1 MLHRHHI
8 TEMLNAISNAICV
21 SARARARFGKDGF
34 YVSAHSKP
42 NDLLEYKVLHISQ
55 SKVLCVLKQLMLYSH
70 SCATSSKDA
79 LSFVD
84 SLSCYCLGQ
93 GDLCYRQTL
102 ATHSTYYAQYLIRF
116 TRTAIHS
123 YFMLCVMY
131 GQTSFRCNILCS
143 YFSHFFLCVCV
154 TMLRFGSCKNI
165 RTLLEVEDEVLTYTL
180 LFEGCESLSPT
191 NQMRI
196 FPPMVKFS
204 CVFFLIQQKYYV
216 ASKNNESTKNFT
228 LFCGNFSACN
238 NNFYLFHGSQRS
250 S

>member
-1 MLHRHHI
+1 MEEREREGNRSWFPFYFYKCKNTGTKFSVHVSCQTIRNTDFIFDSKLFSLSHSFNICAMWIENGSKSHSCSYTIYPSSRINGIKTMLHRHHI

-102 ATHSTYYAQYLIRF
+102 ATHSTYYA
-116 TRTAIHS
+116 
-123 YFMLCVMY
+123 
-131 GQTSFRCNILCS
+131 
-143 YFSHFFLCVCV
+143 
-154 TMLRFGSCKNI
+154 
-165 RTLLEVEDEVLTYTL
+165 
-180 LFEGCESLSPT
+180 
-191 NQMRI
+191 
-196 FPPMVKFS
+196 
-204 CVFFLIQQKYYV
+204 
-216 ASKNNESTKNFT
+216 
-228 LFCGNFSACN
+228 
-238 NNFYLFHGSQRS
+238 
-250 S
+250 